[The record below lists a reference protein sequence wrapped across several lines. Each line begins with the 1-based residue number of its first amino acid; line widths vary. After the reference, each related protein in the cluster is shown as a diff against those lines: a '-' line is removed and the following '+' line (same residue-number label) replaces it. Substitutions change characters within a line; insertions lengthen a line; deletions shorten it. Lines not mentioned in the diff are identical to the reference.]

1 MKQLTVDSGQLTAK
15 GSKRKAAPPTGK
27 KSGRGR
33 SGARRL
39 AVPTLPAGC
48 DGKPTAKGGR
58 VSRAKRT
65 EAKPQAAAD
74 GPIPAALAGLSV
86 PIGQLHADPDNVRL
100 HPERNIEAIMASLTR
115 FGQQAPVVYLVGRRG
130 TRHVIKGNGVL
141 AAAKALGWTHLA
153 AVECGLAEQDARA
166 FAIADNRTT
175 DLSDFDEELLAAQL
189 AELDEADYD
198 LASIGYTDAEFQE
211 LFKDAT
217 SEAEDGEGNEGE
229 TASRK
234 RGERTAVIIVGHL
247 KFELPRVEFDRWLA
261 AVEAKVGN
269 DPDRVVREIKRRLG
283 LAK

>member
-39 AVPTLPAGC
+39 AGTTLPATCG
-48 DGKPTAKGGR
+48 GKNTAKAGR

-65 EAKPQAAAD
+65 EAKPQAVA
-74 GPIPAALAGLSV
+74 GRPIPPALAELSV
-86 PIGQLHADPDNVRL
+86 PIGQLHADPDNARR
-100 HPERNIEAIMASLTR
+100 HPDRNIEAIMASLAK
-115 FGQQAPVVYLVGRRG
+115 FGQQAPAVFVLRKGKKII
-130 TRHVIKGNGVL
+130 IKGNGLL
-141 AAAKALGWTHLA
+141 AAAKALGWTRLA
-153 AVECGLAEQDARA
+153 AVRSGLAEQDAKA
-166 FAIADNRTT
+166 YAIADNRTT

-217 SEAEDGEGNEGE
+217 GEGEGDGEGNGGE

-234 RGERTAVIIVGHL
+234 RGERTALVIVGHL

>member
-1 MKQLTVDSGQLTAK
+1 MKKSTPTRGQGRGLPLK
-15 GSKRKAAPPTGK
+15 GEAEK

-74 GPIPAALAGLSV
+74 GPIPAMLADLAV
-86 PIGQLHADPDNVRL
+86 PISQLHVDFDNARR
-100 HPERNIEAIMASLTR
+100 HPERNIEAIMASLAK
-115 FGQQAPVVYLVGRRG
+115 FGQQAPAVFVLRKGKKII
-130 TRHVIKGNGVL
+130 IKGNGLL
-141 AAAKALGWTHLA
+141 AAAKALGWTRLA
-153 AVECGLAEQDARA
+153 AVRSGLAEQDAKA
-166 FAIADNRTT
+166 YAIADNRTT

-198 LASIGYTDAEFQE
+198 LASIGFTDAEFQE

-217 SEAEDGEGNEGE
+217 GEGEDGEGNEGE

-247 KFELPRVEFDRWLA
+247 KFEMPRVEFDRWLA
-261 AVEAKVGN
+261 GLEAKVGN
-269 DPDRVVREIKRRLG
+269 DPDRVVREIKRRMGLG
-283 LAK
+283 GKK